1 MMGMF
6 HRRCLLLLSI
16 VLGLLLLMTG
26 CGFHLRGSV
35 ALPPSLSA
43 VYVEQQQAPLM
54 EEALE
59 RAFTEQQLSP
69 VQDKSQAQLIIL
81 VSNEQYQRRVL
92 SVAASGNVQEYQLNY
107 SVNLKL
113 MDAKGEMLSEPQTL
127 RVSRELR
134 YDSTE
139 VVAKA
144 GEEQQL
150 KSEMVADAARQI
162 IRRLQFVELEKK

>member
-1 MMGMF
+1 MK
-6 HRRCLLLLSI
+6 
-16 VLGLLLLMTG
+16 
-26 CGFHLRGSV
+26 
-35 ALPPSLSA
+35 
-43 VYVEQQQAPLM
+43 
-54 EEALE
+54 EALE

-69 VQDKSQAQLIIL
+69 VEDKTQAQLIIL

-113 MDAKGEMLSEPQTL
+113 LDAKGDALSEPQTL